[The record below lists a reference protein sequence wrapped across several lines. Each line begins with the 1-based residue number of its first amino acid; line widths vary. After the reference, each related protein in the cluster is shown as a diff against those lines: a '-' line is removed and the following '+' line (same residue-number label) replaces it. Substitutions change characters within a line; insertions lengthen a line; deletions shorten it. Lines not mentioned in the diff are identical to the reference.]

1 MLEFDSRAASL
12 RPMEQVDRGNSALPG
27 GHPPYEAALA
37 VRGLVKRYGQTVAV
51 NGADLTV
58 GRGQVYGLLGPN
70 GSGKTTTLSCALG
83 LLKATSGTC
92 TVLGVPA
99 HKLHRTKGR
108 VGCVFDVPALLR
120 GHSVAQNLKYQSKLR
135 GHRGGR
141 GLDEALHRVGL
152 DGFQKRRAGGL
163 SLGQEKRLAIAGAI
177 MGSPELVVLDEP
189 LSGLDPMGVRGML
202 ALLTELKDDGQTLI
216 VSSHR
221 LHEMQEV
228 LTHAAVILDGEVIR
242 EAALDD
248 YLGRPGTY
256 EIRAQDPEAVKR
268 GAGVVGASLLGVGPD
283 GLLRVEAPHVNPGA
297 LAAALVESGSGLI
310 HFTEARMGLQAS
322 FEAIVEERLSAK
334 KAGGAA

>member
-1 MLEFDSRAASL
+1 
-12 RPMEQVDRGNSALPG
+12 MEQVERGGRSVPA
-27 GHPPYEAALA
+27 YEAALE
-37 VRGLVKRYGQTVAV
+37 VRGLVKRYGKTTAV
-51 NGADLTV
+51 DGVDLTV

-70 GSGKTTTLSCALG
+70 GSGKTTSLSCALG
-83 LLKATSGTC
+83 LLPATSGSC

-99 HKLHRTKGR
+99 HRLHRTKGR

-141 GLDEALHRVGL
+141 GLDEALERVGL
-152 DGFQKRRAGGL
+152 EGFQRRRAGGL

-228 LTHAAVILDGEVIR
+228 LTHAAVILDGSVIC
-242 EAALDD
+242 EAPLDE
-248 YLGRPGTY
+248 YLGRHGTF
-256 EIRAQDPEAVKR
+256 EIRVEDEAAAKR
-268 GAGVVGASLLGVGPD
+268 GAGMVGGRMLGVAAHD
-283 GLLRVEAPHVNPGA
+283 GTLRIEAPGVAAGA
-297 LAAALVESGSGLI
+297 LAAALVESGAGLR

-322 FEAIVEERLSAK
+322 FEALVEERRARK
-334 KAGGAA
+334 HKDGAA